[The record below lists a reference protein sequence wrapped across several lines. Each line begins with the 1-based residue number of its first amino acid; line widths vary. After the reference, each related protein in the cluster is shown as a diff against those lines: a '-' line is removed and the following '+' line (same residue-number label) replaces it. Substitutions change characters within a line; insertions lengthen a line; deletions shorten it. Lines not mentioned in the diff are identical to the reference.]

1 LCVWQAIHLNVPP
14 PGEPRYKQLLRR
26 AGWSILAIV
35 APELVALNAWLQH
48 RRANGLMKEINHLR
62 GLDPPDPVRRN
73 LKLHLRFRDFVRRSY
88 RYISTYMGKA
98 LFAMLSIPDWLRMNI
113 RHRDTMRATELE
125 HVARQ
130 HAQMDK
136 GTLPWTVDIAFYAIS
151 GAIVLKDDHEMNLAI
166 GELEFKYLAEY
177 DPKALVSVQRAA
189 LQDPGKASGLAKMI
203 TCTQAFWFCP
213 QCIARLSQDMAISLI
228 ELNTFAH
235 CISAFFIYAFWW
247 HKPYDVE
254 AHVYIDQSE
263 LLQRHLLWEIKKGT
277 RQIVNTVGLGPLNW
291 DNGYDVFEKSPDGR
305 VSTVATSVIIHSNS
319 EEAIL
324 HKYHHRIK
332 YGAAIPGTG
341 LTLLRS
347 DAAHRGPDLLLS
359 DKALASLKR
368 LWHVRCDI
376 RRKNEF
382 YHETIAASHSS
393 VRGRASNLDSS
404 LADYTE
410 AIIDNDTAITILA
423 LTLTFLA
430 YGSLHLLAWQYNF
443 QTNAEGIMWKIA
455 SVTTASSGMIFVLLQ
470 WTSSVE
476 DFHWIVF
483 GTLVAVVVLILVL
496 IFEFLARSF
505 LVIESFRALPNSPS
519 SVYEIPRWIAY
530 LPHI

>member
-1 LCVWQAIHLNVPP
+1 M
-14 PGEPRYKQLLRR
+14 QLLRR

-48 RRANGLMKEINHLR
+48 RRAHNLMKDINHLR

-73 LKLHLRFRDFVRRSY
+73 LKLHPRFRDFVRRSY
-88 RYISTYMGKA
+88 KYISTYMGKA
-98 LFAMLSIPDWLRMNI
+98 LFAMLSIPDWLRMNV

-151 GAIVLKDDHEMNLAI
+151 GAIVLKDDYEMNLAI
-166 GELEFKYLAEY
+166 GELELKHLEKY

-203 TCTQAFWFCP
+203 TCTQSFWFCS

-254 AHVYIDQSE
+254 THVYVDQSE
-263 LLQRHLLWEIKKGT
+263 LLQRHLLWEIKHGT
-277 RQIVNTVGLGPLNW
+277 RVIADAADLFPLGW
-291 DNGYDVFEKSPDGR
+291 DCDYDVFEKSPDGQ
-305 VSTVATSVIIHSNS
+305 VFTVAVSVTLPILVTNS
-319 EEAIL
+319 EGANL
-324 HKYHHRIK
+324 HKYPYKIK
-332 YGAAIPGTG
+332 YGATIPGTG
-341 LTLLRS
+341 FTLLRS
-347 DAAHRGPDLLLS
+347 HAAHREPDLVLS
-359 DKALASLKR
+359 DKALALLKR
-368 LWHVRCDI
+368 LWHVRCSI
-376 RRKNEF
+376 RLENKL
-382 YHETIAASHSS
+382 YHGTISS
-393 VRGRASNLDSS
+393 SPSSARGRAGNMDSS
-404 LADYTE
+404 LVDYTLG
-410 AIIDNDTAITILA
+410 IDEDTVITILA

-443 QTNAEGIMWKIA
+443 QTNAEGLMWKIA

-470 WTSSVE
+470 
-476 DFHWIVF
+476 
-483 GTLVAVVVLILVL
+483 LILSLDEPHITSWKTQVSDFGRHVAWLLLLFVL

-505 LVIESFRALPNSPS
+505 LVVESFRALPNSPS
-519 SVYEIPRWIAY
+519 SVYEIPRWTAY